1 MREIFDRIRVPLHQK
16 REISELEQ
24 MREISGP
31 CKSILPTHALLTG
44 SRAAVL
50 TRGTTSVRPASRACL
65 GTVPR
70 PGVRTPLRTQ
80 GGRSTSN

>member
-31 CKSILPTHALLTG
+31 CKSILPTH
-44 SRAAVL
+44 VL
-50 TRGTTSVRPASRACL
+50 APRL
-65 GTVPR
+65 GAFI
-70 PGVRTPLRTQ
+70 
-80 GGRSTSN
+80 

>member
-31 CKSILPTHALLTG
+31 CKSILPTHA
-44 SRAAVL
+44 SNVNVVL
-50 TRGTTSVRPASRACL
+50 FCE
-65 GTVPR
+65 
-70 PGVRTPLRTQ
+70 PLRPE
-80 GGRSTSN
+80 SMF